1 MGAPRASAPA
11 ALLPSTRPAKTARA
25 DTDRDVRASVAAL
38 GASGFELKAKRAR
51 ASSALEA
58 IGAVVKKQRMP
69 FKMMIGVDRA
79 RAVRAARADE
89 EARASGVVRAGGTK
103 KRKVRKQRERDAPDV
118 PEPFD
123 IRGGVMF
130 VKR

>member
-1 MGAPRASAPA
+1 
-11 ALLPSTRPAKTARA
+11 
-25 DTDRDVRASVAAL
+25 
-38 GASGFELKAKRAR
+38 
-51 ASSALEA
+51 
-58 IGAVVKKQRMP
+58 MP

-89 EARASGVVRAGGTK
+89 ETRANGVVRTGSTK